1 MAVAPRRA
9 SQRWVVLYDSDCG
22 FCIWLLAGLL
32 RWDRDARLRPVPLQ
46 GAYAEGLLADLD
58 PAERMASW
66 HLIGPGGGRSS
77 GGAAIA
83 PLLRL
88 LPGGGLP
95 ARVFAR
101 FPDATARGYRWVAEN
116 RSGLSRW
123 VPKGSKDR
131 ARAAVGEVAG
141 MRGS

>member
-1 MAVAPRRA
+1 MAVAPRPA

-32 RWDRDARLRPVPLQ
+32 RWDRDARLRPVPLE
-46 GAYAEGLLADLD
+46 GADAEGLLADLG
-58 PAERMASW
+58 PAERIASW
-66 HLIGPGGGRSS
+66 HLVDPGGGRRS

-101 FPDATARGYRWVAEN
+101 FPGATARGYRWVAEN
-116 RSGLSRW
+116 RSVLSRW

-131 ARAAVGEVAG
+131 ARAVVGEVAG